1 MKSYVHKLLIICAV
15 ALVAQG
21 CVSLR
26 KYDSARAEILMLQSQ
41 LGKRNAALDSMRT
54 RTDVAEA
61 RAEQLSDQ
69 RDNLQSEVDALT
81 ADTLRLGREG
91 RSMQARYKKLLAEG
105 SAESSRMLEELSRNQ
120 SELTERTRRIEE
132 LQAALDARDN
142 ALSEIRRK
150 VSDALL
156 GFSGKG
162 LTITRRD
169 GKVYVSMEDKL
180 LFKSGSFDIDPRG
193 AEAVRELG
201 KVLGENPDI
210 DVMVEGHTD
219 NVPYHGTG
227 QLKDNLDLSVKRA
240 TTVTR
245 LLLEN
250 KDIQPV
256 RIVSAGRGSSLPLS
270 TANTSA
276 ARAKN
281 RRTEIIL
288 TPKLDQLVEL
298 TK

>member
-1 MKSYVHKLLIICAV
+1 M